1 MTHKLSVRRLFISQ
15 GCHNRREMSAASVRA
30 GRASVDADIGGSSQ
44 RHRAQDLEI
53 EQRYANLLTPIRDL
67 TKNWEVDISAYLD
80 QYLEELSQ
88 TPVGYQNGESTVNFT
103 EAAFLIQGSASVYG
117 KKVEYLYS
125 LVQKLASEMTHRGN
139 TGETGEDAQGVAKT
153 GAGASHR
160 RKADYGFSLQEDM
173 GLGENLD
180 DAVGGRTGRA
190 GRKTRLKRQR
200 RLPLQ
205 LVLFE
210 EDKQT
215 RLLDVKGDVVGHQSD
230 YMLHELPG
238 CSCGP
243 DRCRCHRTSLET
255 QRRLDDS
262 DEVSMAD
269 PADFD
274 GGCPSIS
281 DDSHLSGQLPE
292 LDISGLGALHEDVG
306 AFEECRAKPDVEP
319 ESEPTP
325 VPLPRNSSVG
335 RRIKEENRVKKEDII
350 LVHKFY
356 DPMEDTSA
364 LNKPIKIMRR
374 ARKRPLKE
382 SDDVPPIYVRWAI
395 EGPFPEAYRKEL
407 ELQKKGEIMP
417 GGERLYKKALEAM
430 KSMDAAEKEGFEET
444 VPPEE
449 DDDGCAADDPCEP
462 EPDEEKGI
470 DWPDLGPDG
479 LAEPEPGAT
488 AAASEEGSDK
498 DSYGTLVHSYLRE
511 CQEPMNSFQLTDLQK
526 RVAEWENKI
535 RPTLEE
541 EEEQREPYDIRTYCG
556 RLLDRFGDGPS
567 KQSMAFRS
575 VVQGGPVWEV
585 PRYFVASLQLANNRN
600 VALTTD
606 GVLDAGMDTLQLTL
620 LSRRQ
625 HFEELDDFGSSQA
638 TSQAPGQAPSGESR
652 KRKAA
657 KQVVP
662 RVRIEDPG
670 DVLRENPLVLEPCRD
685 GSREARIGGERPPP
699 GSHARA
705 RMRAKAAAVAALA
718 EDSDDGGNDENV
730 AIA

>member
-1 MTHKLSVRRLFISQ
+1 
-15 GCHNRREMSAASVRA
+15 A
-30 GRASVDADIGGSSQ
+30 ASVDADIGGSSQ

-103 EAAFLIQGSASVYG
+103 RAAFLIQGSASVYG

-139 TGETGEDAQGVAKT
+139 SGETGEDAQGVAKT
-153 GAGASHR
+153 AAGASHR

-230 YMLHELPG
+230 YMLHELPE
-238 CSCGP
+238 CSCDP
-243 DRCRCHRTSLET
+243 DRCRCHRTSLEG

-262 DEVSMAD
+262 DEVSVAD

-274 GGCPSIS
+274 GGGLNVSGAP
-281 DDSHLSGQLPE
+281 HLSGPLPD

-319 ESEPTP
+319 EPEPAP

-335 RRIKEENRVKKEDII
+335 RRIKEENRVKKEFFSPFRCQDII

-430 KSMDAAEKEGFEET
+430 KSMDAAVSGKEGFEET

-449 DDDGCAADDPCEP
+449 DDDGCAADDPCKCEP

-470 DWPDLGPDG
+470 DWPDLGPDR

-541 EEEQREPYDIRTYCG
+541 EEEREPYDIRTYCG

-625 HFEELDDFGSSQA
+625 HFEELDDFGTSQA
-638 TSQAPGQAPSGESR
+638 TSQAPSQAPSSESR
-652 KRKAA
+652 KRKA
-657 KQVVP
+657 VSRRPPP
-662 RVRIEDPG
+662 RDPG
-670 DVLRENPLVLEPCRD
+670 DVLRENPLVLESCRD
-685 GSREARIGGERPPP
+685 GSREARINGERPPP
-699 GSHARA
+699 GNHARA
-705 RMRAKAAAVAALA
+705 RMRAKAAAIAALA
-718 EDSDDGGNDENV
+718 DDSDDGGNDENV

>member
-1 MTHKLSVRRLFISQ
+1 
-15 GCHNRREMSAASVRA
+15 MSAAAVRA

-103 EAAFLIQGSASVYG
+103 RAAFLIQGSASVYG

-139 TGETGEDAQGVAKT
+139 SGETGEDAQGVAKT
-153 GAGASHR
+153 AAGASHR

-230 YMLHELPG
+230 YMLHELPE
-238 CSCGP
+238 CSCDP
-243 DRCRCHRTSLET
+243 DRCRCHRTSLEG

-262 DEVSMAD
+262 DEVSVAD

-274 GGCPSIS
+274 GGGLNVSGAP
-281 DDSHLSGQLPE
+281 HLSGPLPD

-319 ESEPTP
+319 EPEPAP

-470 DWPDLGPDG
+470 DWPDLGPDR

-625 HFEELDDFGSSQA
+625 HFEELDDFGTSQA
-638 TSQAPGQAPSGESR
+638 TSQAPSQAPSSESR

-670 DVLRENPLVLEPCRD
+670 DVLRENPLVLESCRD
-685 GSREARIGGERPPP
+685 GSREARINGERPPP
-699 GSHARA
+699 GNHARA
-705 RMRAKAAAVAALA
+705 RMRAKAAAIAALA
-718 EDSDDGGNDENV
+718 DDSDDGGNDENV